1 LGAIGASRLAKNQFR
16 QAESRDNMALGLR
29 LAFLEIVFT
38 LGGGVVEGT
47 IILSIARIGGSGIR
61 LPDSVSDG
69 VLALLLGL
77 FDLPGQILA
86 LCACIACL
94 GAADGK
100 TKGALIGALV
110 SRAIGSLI
118 TVFALIGT
126 ASGSVNYE
134 EYAAAPAVFDWL
146 YRLLFILFLCG
157 VERSLKP
164 KAKTTQLESFPLLLF
179 FGSLSLWT
187 GICLIIILADE
198 VTRLNLGCPA
208 FLWLMFSLQYLAFL
222 WRLSGDFRRHMTR

>member
-1 LGAIGASRLAKNQFR
+1 
-16 QAESRDNMALGLR
+16 MALGLR
-29 LAFLEIVFT
+29 LAFLEFVFT
-38 LGGGVVEGT
+38 LGGGVVEGA
-47 IILSIARIGGSGIR
+47 IILGIARIGVSGIH

-100 TKGALIGALV
+100 AKGALIGALV

-118 TVFALIGT
+118 TVLGLIAT
-126 ASGSVNYE
+126 ASGSLNCYE
-134 EYAAAPAVFDWL
+134 EYAGPLAVFDWF

-164 KAKTTQLESFPLLLF
+164 KAKTNKLESFPLLLF
-179 FGSLSLWT
+179 FGVLSLWT
-187 GICLIIILADE
+187 GICLIIMMADE
-198 VTRLNLGCPA
+198 VTRLNLGCPG
-208 FLWLMFSLQYLAFL
+208 FLWLVFSLQYLAFL